1 MTTEALAVAA
11 VAKVVSRRSR
21 RYWRA
26 WDHDREM
33 VVRHAARIRVQWA
46 AQWPPAAELAAAW
59 RAHHD
64 LGKKAKDTAQR
75 QLDAAL
81 AAAWLYQHLKPS
93 DKTLAA
99 LVAAIEEAYRLGR
112 EAALEAV
119 AAAGLKTPLGTQA
132 LDALTAASKAG
143 RLHDLTSRL
152 AAAEA
157 RQLRRLAAAL
167 AADYAG
173 EGDLEDLIDA
183 IDAILGDGAWV
194 DVLTSTEAQTALVE
208 AADSV
213 YLWAAVEFK
222 EFITAGDQLVCHE
235 CEDSEST
242 GAIPYS
248 AEFTYGDPPIH
259 PNCRCAIY
267 PLTAADLGPAGI
279 ADALSAGDLSPAE
292 LAG

>member
-1 MTTEALAVAA
+1 MTPEGTAVAE
-11 VAKVVSRRSR
+11 VAKVVSRKSR

-46 AQWPPAAELAAAW
+46 AQWPAPRELALAW
-59 RAHHD
+59 QAHHD
-64 LGKKAKDTAQR
+64 LGKASKDKAQR
-75 QLDAAL
+75 QMDAAL
-81 AAAWLYQHLKPS
+81 AAAWLYQHLKS
-93 DKTLAA
+93 SQKTLEA
-99 LVAAIEEAYRLGR
+99 LVLAIEEAYRLGR

-119 AAAGLKTPLGTQA
+119 AAAGLTTPLGTQA
-132 LDALTAASKAG
+132 LEALTAASKAG

-167 AADYAG
+167 ADDYAG
-173 EGDLEDLIDA
+173 ENDLADLIDA
-183 IDAILGDGAWV
+183 IDSILGDGAWV
-194 DVLTSTEAQTALVE
+194 DVLTSTEAQTALIE

-242 GAIPYS
+242 GVIPMGS
-248 AEFTYGDPPIH
+248 EFPYGDPPIH

-267 PLTAADLGPAGI
+267 PLTASDLGPSGI
-279 ADALSAGDLSPAE
+279 ADALSAGDLSPAD
-292 LAG
+292 LG